1 MKKHQTKKEKPTQTK
16 SRILHTAQKLFM
28 EKGYRAVTTRDIAA
42 KCGITQPALYYHYPD
57 KQSLYIAMLEHFVKN
72 IQSKI
77 EAISE
82 GTISER
88 LEAMLEVL
96 SKEHP
101 TSIMMMIH
109 DIFVEFKEENRL
121 HIYMLWKQ
129 TYLEPFVRIFEELK
143 EYGQLREAIS
153 PEEAAR
159 FCLLTMGQTMSTWGN
174 NPESESDSVS
184 GQYTLLVDF
193 ILHGTKKS

>member
-1 MKKHQTKKEKPTQTK
+1 MKKQQPKNEDQAQTKK
-16 SRILHTAQKLFM
+16 RILKTAQQLFM
-28 EKGYRAVTTRDIAA
+28 EKGYRAVTTREIAA

-57 KQSLYIAMLEHFVKN
+57 KQSLYIAMLEAFVKN
-72 IQSKI
+72 IQAKI
-77 EAISE
+77 ESISE
-82 GTISER
+82 ETIPER
-88 LEAMLEVL
+88 LEAMLNVL

-109 DIFVEFKEENRL
+109 DIFVEFKEENRR
-121 HIYMLWKQ
+121 HIYMLWKK
-129 TYLEPFVRIFEELK
+129 TYLEPFVHVFEEMK
-143 EYGQLREAIS
+143 EDGQLRDAIS

-174 NPESESDSVS
+174 NPESLS
-184 GQYTLLVDF
+184 GQYALLVDL